1 MTNSEHLWNALSEM
15 VSQRGSRSGGYRAGE
30 KRVFGKPDN
39 CVTMKIDTNGVMGE
53 YSVLRLEWCRLNT
66 PTVNFTIH
74 LTEDSL
80 RGKSK
85 MQNPSLDR
93 GGFWWDNNSKWY
105 NWRPD
110 PCLVWER
117 IYEILE
123 SCGIENKPLK

>member
-15 VSQRGSRSGGYRAGE
+15 VDLRGWRAGE

-39 CVTMKIDTNGVMGE
+39 CVMVKIDTNGVMGE
-53 YSVLRLEWCRLNT
+53 YSVLRLEWCRTNT

-74 LTEDSL
+74 LTEESL

-85 MQNPSLDR
+85 MQNPALDR

-110 PCLVWER
+110 PRLVWER